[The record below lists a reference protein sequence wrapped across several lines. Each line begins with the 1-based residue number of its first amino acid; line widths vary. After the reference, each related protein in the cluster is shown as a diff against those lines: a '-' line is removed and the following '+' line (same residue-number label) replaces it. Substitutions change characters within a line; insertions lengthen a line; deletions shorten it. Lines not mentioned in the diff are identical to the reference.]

1 MSSNLY
7 TKVVSK
13 FEFEKEVLLIG
24 ELAEL
29 TKVSRDTL
37 RHYERK
43 GVLPRPNRSP
53 KGYRLYSTKT
63 LERVGMIRRA
73 LAVGF
78 TLDELARILAE
89 RERGNAPCRAVHT
102 FAVRKLEE
110 VNNRLKEVE
119 EMRNELQNLV
129 GDWDKQLTENEKG
142 EPIHLLDNLTIT
154 PKDNAQNRS
163 KKSFGNFRRQK
174 NKGKQIK

>member
-1 MSSNLY
+1 
-7 TKVVSK
+7 VSDSK
-13 FEFEKEVLLIG
+13 SEKEFLLIG

-29 TKVSRDTL
+29 TAVSRDTL

-53 KGYRLYSTKT
+53 KGYRLYSAKT
-63 LERVGMIRRA
+63 LERVQMIRRA

-89 RERGNAPCRAVHT
+89 RERGNAPCQAVHT
-102 FAVRKLEE
+102 LAVRKLEE
-110 VNNRLKEVE
+110 VNNRLKEIEKV
-119 EMRNELQNLV
+119 RNELQNLV
-129 GDWDKQLTENEKG
+129 GDWDRQVTENEKG
-142 EPIHLLDNLTIT
+142 EPIHLLENLTIT
-154 PKDNAQNRS
+154 TKDNAQNRS
-163 KKSFGNFRRQK
+163 KKLSDNFRRQK